1 MLAAQICGRGQVTET
16 RARTPVPTA
25 DEVLLR
31 TLFTSIC
38 GSDLHAVY
46 DSDEWGPGN
55 LPPAG
60 FPGHASVGIV
70 VESGVPGID
79 VGMKMLILVS
89 DLKSRSLAEYQVAGP
104 SALLALPDASS
115 VSLVDFVVAQQLGT
129 VIYALKRFGY
139 HRRAGQSAVVMGAG
153 AAGLHFIRLLR
164 RYGFES
170 VIAVEPVSE
179 RRDMARR
186 WGADRVFS
194 GEENDLVGELM
205 RTTGGSGF
213 ELSIDASGRDDAR
226 NLLMHLTR
234 QRGTVGFFGLPE
246 NDSGTVLP
254 MNDVFRREPC
264 IMMAVG
270 AQQERGLVSFRQAIQ
285 LIESGQYPAGELL
298 THRFALADIA
308 LAMDSARG
316 KTGGLLKAVID
327 FALRHRES
335 PDTREG

>member
-1 MLAAQICGRGQVTET
+1 MLAAQILGRGRVAGT
-16 RARTPVPTA
+16 RAHMPAPA
-25 DEVLLR
+25 SDEVLLR

-60 FPGHASVGIV
+60 FPGHESVGIV
-70 VESGVPGID
+70 VESNAPGIAL
-79 VGMKMLILVS
+79 GTKMLILVS

-104 SALLALPDASS
+104 GALLALPDAPLAA
-115 VSLVDFVVAQQLGT
+115 LVDFVIAQQLGT

-139 HRRAGQSAVVMGAG
+139 HRRAGRSAVVTGAG
-153 AAGLHFIRLLR
+153 AAGLHFIRLLKH
-164 RYGFES
+164 YGFEC
-170 VIAVEPVSE
+170 VIAVEPIPE

-186 WGADRVFS
+186 WGADKVFT
-194 GEENDLVGELM
+194 GEENDLVEELM
-205 RTTGGSGF
+205 RTTGGTGF

-226 NLLMHLTR
+226 NLLMYLPQ

-246 NDSGTVLP
+246 SDSWTVLP

-264 IMMAVG
+264 IMTAVG
-270 AQQERGLVSFRQAIQ
+270 AQRERGLVSFRQAIQ
-285 LIESGQYPAGELL
+285 LIESGKYPAGELL
-298 THRFALADIA
+298 THRFAPADIA

-316 KTGGLLKAVID
+316 KAGGLLKAVID
-327 FALRHRES
+327 FSARRQED
-335 PDTREG
+335 PGTRKG